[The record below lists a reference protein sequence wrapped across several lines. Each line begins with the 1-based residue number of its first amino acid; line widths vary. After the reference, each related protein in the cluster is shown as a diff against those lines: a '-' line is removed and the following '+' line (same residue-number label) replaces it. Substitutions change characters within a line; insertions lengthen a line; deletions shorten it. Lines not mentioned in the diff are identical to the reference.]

1 MDTSACDRRMILQ
14 NLRARPSVASAIAI
28 GHFHVLNG
36 APISIALEGL
46 DAMAEM
52 PCDWTVAILERVM
65 RDPTRRPVVRRRA
78 VSKVRSLLFEAVNR
92 GYSRV
97 SRGQIRDM
105 ARDACRAVEV
115 NGSDEEDVPVIDD
128 LCSHLD
134 QAIVD
139 GLFDTIPN
147 E

>member
-1 MDTSACDRRMILQ
+1 
-14 NLRARPSVASAIAI
+14 
-28 GHFHVLNG
+28 
-36 APISIALEGL
+36 
-46 DAMAEM
+46 MAEM
-52 PCDWTVAILERVM
+52 PCDWTRCYPGAGDARPNS
-65 RDPTRRPVVRRRA
+65 PTRGARRA
-78 VSKVRSLLFEAVNR
+78 VSKVRSLLFGGR
-92 GYSRV
+92 QSRLFA
-97 SRGQIRDM
+97 SLKRTDSETM